1 MRMTFS
7 EPSRYAAP
15 APLGCAGG
23 CGGRSS
29 RLGETQPMPEGS
41 AAKLVLGLGA
51 IIGMMG
57 IAVLIANKAEG
68 R

>member
-1 MRMTFS
+1 
-7 EPSRYAAP
+7 
-15 APLGCAGG
+15 
-23 CGGRSS
+23 
-29 RLGETQPMPEGS
+29 MPEGS